1 MPISSRT
8 LAGVVTLLLVAV
20 TADGA
25 RGETVAESMARWGLI
40 GTWAMDCSRPPSRS
54 NVHLSY
60 VARGEGR
67 VFHERN
73 FGGQRDSSREIRAAS
88 LKPGGLIELVADF
101 GTIVGTRK
109 WTMMKGADGRIR
121 TLANSKVDGTDATVR
136 DGRLVAGGAE
146 TGWQTRCPAR
156 SKVLR
161 EVRALCRAPAPG
173 MRCPGG
179 VRPRPPAIDGRGPPD
194 MVAGPWNAVAF
205 RNPA

>member
-25 RGETVAESMARWGLI
+25 RGETVAETMARWGLI

-54 NVHLSY
+54 NFHLSY

-67 VFHERN
+67 VFHERDL
-73 FGGQRDSSREIRAAS
+73 GGLRDSREIRAAR
-88 LKPGGLIELVADF
+88 LRPGGLIEVVADF
-101 GTIVGTRK
+101 GKLVGVRK

-121 TLANSKVDGTDATVR
+121 TLSNSRIDGTDTTVR
-136 DGRLVAGGAE
+136 DGRLVSSGAE
-146 TGWQTRCPAR
+146 TPWQTRCPAR

-161 EVRALCRAPAPG
+161 EVRAHCRPPAPG
-173 MRCPGG
+173 MRCPEG
-179 VRPRPPAIDGRGPPD
+179 VRPRPPAIDR
-194 MVAGPWNAVAF
+194 PW
-205 RNPA
+205 PA